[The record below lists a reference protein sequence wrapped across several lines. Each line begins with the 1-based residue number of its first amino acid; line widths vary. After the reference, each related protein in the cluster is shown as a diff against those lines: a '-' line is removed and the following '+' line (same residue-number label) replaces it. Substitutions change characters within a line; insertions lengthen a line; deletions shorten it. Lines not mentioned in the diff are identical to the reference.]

1 LLLFCF
7 IIYSESPAEG
17 NNHIS
22 VTGKTG
28 EHVTLS
34 CESEDRDISLVEFN
48 KRSRNIFACENEE
61 CKSADE
67 RVFKEGSCDIIIEDL
82 IFSDAGKYTLIV
94 YYSDDQEELEPQIR
108 EYHLHIHDEISVQE
122 GEDLELD
129 VVLTIAGK
137 VEHQNRRSSGWTE
150 LWRKDRRTDPLTVK
164 DMTLIIND
172 FTVTDTGT
180 YRVLD
185 YEGETLITVSV
196 SVTESGTDS
205 EETLDTDDDKTDEQ
219 HSKTGGIE
227 RFTQSLSSEFNKI
240 KIKTFKKKNCSLPSF
255 LLHSKK

>member
-28 EHVTLS
+28 ENVTLS
-34 CESEDRDISLVEFN
+34 CESEDRDISLVVFN
-48 KRSRNIFACENEE
+48 KRSGNIFACENEE
-61 CKSADE
+61 CKSADK

-150 LWRKDRRTDPLTVK
+150 LWRKDRRTDPLTVS
-164 DMTLIIND
+164 DETLIIND

-196 SVTESGTDS
+196 TESGTDS

-219 HSKTGGIE
+219 HSK
-227 RFTQSLSSEFNKI
+227 
-240 KIKTFKKKNCSLPSF
+240 
-255 LLHSKK
+255 